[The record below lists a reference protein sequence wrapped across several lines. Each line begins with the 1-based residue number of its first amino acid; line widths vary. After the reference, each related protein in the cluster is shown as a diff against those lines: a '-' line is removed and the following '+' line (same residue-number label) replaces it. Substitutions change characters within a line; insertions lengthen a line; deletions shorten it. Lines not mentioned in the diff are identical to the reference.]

1 MREGAGVA
9 DSLILRYLTGDVFEK
24 SADFLYVL
32 SLFNLFNV

>member
-1 MREGAGVA
+1 MREGTGVT
-9 DSLILRYLTGDVFEK
+9 DSLILRYLTDDVFEK